1 LALEPGIQLAAAEG
15 QFTTKFDLLVQ
26 GFTSPD
32 AIQQPWAAGALIS
45 DESTG
50 IPGEVTDHALRFD
63 KKPVNGNQS
72 SDEPLCELSLLF
84 EQELAMPVASEI
96 VGRAGKAKGCFPPE
110 PVLIIGREAEAT
122 IWV

>member
-1 LALEPGIQLAAAEG
+1 VSDREADCG
-15 QFTTKFDLLVQ
+15 QIDQ
-26 GFTSPD
+26 RR
-32 AIQQPWAAGALIS
+32 AQREIQQPWAAGALIS

-50 IPGEVTDHALRFD
+50 IPVEVTDRPCSSVRQ
-63 KKPVNGNQS
+63 KPVNGNQS

-110 PVLIIGREAEAT
+110 PILIMGREAEAT